1 MSGSY
6 HSGKTRL
13 SYGEGADEEASRTM
27 FGESKPLKFSFL
39 SGSNATCSAYLSH
52 FLTLWPNPLFPASLT
67 GSFYNIVSSPPL
79 LIRMCH
85 SNSRSYVPFS
95 SSSNGFALQQLCFR
109 GRKYSSQIQIQV

>member
-67 GSFYNIVSSPPL
+67 GSFYNIVSSP
-79 LIRMCH
+79 IMCH

-95 SSSNGFALQQLCFR
+95 SSSNGFALQQLCLR